1 MQYATV
7 CNRSHAGGTPNMKR
21 RRKPA
26 APPLPLMLAE
36 LWLASLRRDNQ
47 DGFGRQSGWMTR
59 GSAAGRA

>member
-1 MQYATV
+1 
-7 CNRSHAGGTPNMKR
+7 MKR